1 MTLLAVDIG
10 NTTVHVGIY
19 DPETGVWAKILRFSS
34 GLDRTD
40 DDWLSAFYAHVGNNA
55 GEDSG
60 WTQVVCCSVVPALTA
75 SFADFSRRHL
85 ELEPLLVSWTIEL
98 GIKVTTQPP
107 QATGADRI
115 VNAAAAF
122 AEFGGPVVTVDLGT
136 ATKIDAISADG
147 EFLGG
152 AIAPGLGLSI
162 DSLAQRTAQLRS
174 VPLSFPDQVIGS
186 NTVEAIQAG
195 VVVGH
200 AKLVDGLVAQTV
212 SELGDANAVVMTG
225 GFSGLMFSACV
236 TATHHRPTLTLDGL
250 ALIAAM
256 NP

>member
-1 MTLLAVDIG
+1 MPLLAIDIG

-19 DPETGVWAKILRFSS
+19 EPETSSWTTTLRFSS
-34 GLDRTD
+34 GFDRTA
-40 DDWLSAFYAHVGNNA
+40 DDWFSAFYPHIGNVGT
-55 GEDSG
+55 DSG
-60 WTQVVCCSVVPALTA
+60 LTRVVCSSVVPALTA
-75 SFADFSRRHL
+75 SFTDFSRRHL
-85 ELEPLLVSWTIEL
+85 ELEPLAVSWTIDL
-98 GIKVTTQPP
+98 GITVTTQPP

-122 AEFGGPVVTVDLGT
+122 AEFGGPVVIVDLGT
-136 ATKIDAISADG
+136 ATKIDVVSAHG
-147 EFLGG
+147 KFLGG

-174 VPLSFPDQVIGS
+174 VPLSIPDRVIGS

-200 AKLVDGLVAQTV
+200 AKMVDGLAAQAV
-212 SELGDANAVVMTG
+212 SELGGANAVVMTG
-225 GFSGLMFSACV
+225 GYSGLLVSSCE
-236 TATHHRPTLTLDGL
+236 TATHHRPNLTLDGL
-250 ALIAAM
+250 ALIATM